1 MKKIISLFMVFALFF
16 SLVACGNN
24 NKAPTNESVTKT
36 TTDGKEITTLISSV
50 SDTSQSK
57 ENRILV
63 GHNGK
68 TVYVSEA
75 ESETIKAVIAN
86 HQLTGALVFYGS
98 KDYTI
103 YIEENPFGV
112 TNEIFYDMSKG
123 LLGNSSIVELHGK
136 EKEMLDGVLAG
147 VLPDVPQTTLFNPP
161 ETAKWG
167 VFRVKEVNGTVLILT
182 DRSGDES
189 KLYSCDY
196 GDLESAAEKNF
207 RACSLLSICYEPG
220 QMVDGFTHITPYQ
233 IEYTDEM

>member
-1 MKKIISLFMVFALFF
+1 MKKLISMFVITVLLC
-16 SLVACGNN
+16 SLAAYINN
-24 NKAPTNESVTKT
+24 KKAPTNESVTE
-36 TTDGKEITTLISSV
+36 TTDDKEITTLTSFV

-57 ENRILV
+57 ESRILV
-63 GHNGK
+63 GHNGE

-86 HQLTGALVFYGS
+86 HQVTAALVFYGS

-123 LLGNSSIVELHGK
+123 LLGNSSTVELHGK
-136 EKEMLDGVLAG
+136 EKEQLDGILEG

-189 KLYSCDY
+189 KQYSCDY

-207 RACSLLSICYEPG
+207 RAGSLLNICYEPG
-220 QMVDGFTHITPYQ
+220 QMVDGFIHITPYQ
-233 IEYTDEM
+233 IEFTDEM

>member
-1 MKKIISLFMVFALFF
+1 MVFALFF

-24 NKAPTNESVTKT
+24 KKAPTNESVTE
-36 TTDGKEITTLISSV
+36 TTDEKEITTLTSSV

-63 GHNGK
+63 GHNGE

-86 HQLTGALVFYGS
+86 HQVTAALVFYGS

-123 LLGNSSIVELHGK
+123 LLGNSSTVELHGK

-147 VLPDVPQTTLFNPP
+147 VLPDAPQTTLFNPP
-161 ETAKWG
+161 ESAKWG

-196 GDLESAAEKNF
+196 GDLESVAEKNF
-207 RACSLLSICYEPG
+207 RAGSLLSICYEPG
-220 QMVDGFTHITPYQ
+220 QMVDGFIHITPYQ

>member
-1 MKKIISLFMVFALFF
+1 MKKLISLFMVFAFFF

-24 NKAPTNESVTKT
+24 KKAPTNESVTE
-36 TTDGKEITTLISSV
+36 TTDDKEITTITSSV
-50 SDTSQSK
+50 SDRSQSK
-57 ENRILV
+57 NNRVLV
-63 GHNGK
+63 GHNGR
-68 TVYVSEA
+68 TIYVNTA
-75 ESETIKAVIAN
+75 QSETIKSVIAN
-86 HQLTGALVFYGS
+86 HQATAALVFYGS
-98 KDYTI
+98 KDYII
-103 YIEENPFGV
+103 YIEENPFGI
-112 TNEIFYDMSKG
+112 TNEIFYDISKG
-123 LLGNSSIVELHGK
+123 LLGNSSTIELHGK
-136 EKEMLDGVLAG
+136 EKEQLDGILEG

-196 GDLESAAEKNF
+196 GNLESAAEKIF
-207 RACSLLSICYEPG
+207 PAGSLLSICYEPG